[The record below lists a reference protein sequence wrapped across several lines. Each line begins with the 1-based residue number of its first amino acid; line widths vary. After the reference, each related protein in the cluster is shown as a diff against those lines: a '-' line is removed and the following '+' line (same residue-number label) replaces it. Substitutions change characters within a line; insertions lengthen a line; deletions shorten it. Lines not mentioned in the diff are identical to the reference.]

1 MAHIRRAL
9 VSDVQQLTGLV
20 EQYRGFYTQEPNS
33 TTQKFLHDRLSMN
46 ESIVFVAEEGDQ
58 LVGFTQCYPS
68 FSTVA
73 LAEIWLL
80 NDVFVHPDFRRRHIA
95 EQLMTETEDAAKSA
109 GAVRIWL
116 RTAHLNAPAQA
127 LYEGRGWVQDE
138 VFKRYDLVF

>member
-1 MAHIRRAL
+1 MAHIRRASL
-9 VSDVQQLTGLV
+9 SDLEQLTGLV
-20 EQYRGFYTQEPNS
+20 EQYRGFYNQEANSNTQ
-33 TTQKFLHDRLSMN
+33 QFLHNRLSMN

-58 LVGFTQCYPS
+58 LVGFAQCYPT

-80 NDVFVHPDFRRRHIA
+80 NDVFVHPDFRRRHVA
-95 EQLMTETEDAAKSA
+95 EQLMVETEAAAKKA
-109 GAVRIWL
+109 GAARIWL

-127 LYEGRGWVQDE
+127 LYEGRGWVHDD

>member
-1 MAHIRRAL
+1 MVLIRRAS
-9 VSDVQQLTGLV
+9 VSDVEQLTGLV
-20 EQYRGFYTQEPNS
+20 EQYRGFYNHEPNS
-33 TTQKFLHDRLSMN
+33 NTKQFLRDRLSMN

-58 LVGFTQCYPS
+58 LVGFAQCYPS

-95 EQLMTETEDAAKSA
+95 EQLMTGTEDAAKSA
-109 GAVRIWL
+109 GAARIWL

-127 LYEGRGWVQDE
+127 LYEGRGWVHDD

>member
-1 MAHIRRAL
+1 MAHIRRAATA
-9 VSDVQQLTGLV
+9 DVEQLAELV
-20 EQYRGFYTQEPNS
+20 EQYRGFYRQEPNPN
-33 TTQKFLHDRLSMN
+33 TQQFLRDRLASN
-46 ESIVFVAEEGDQ
+46 ESVVVVAVEDDQ
-58 LVGFTQCYPS
+58 LVGFAQCYPT

-95 EQLMTETEDAAKSA
+95 EQLMAETEAAAQHA

-127 LYEGRGWVQDE
+127 LYEGRGWVHDD

>member
-1 MAHIRRAL
+1 MAIIRRAT
-9 VSDVQQLTGLV
+9 VADVEPLTALV
-20 EQYRGFYTQEPNS
+20 EQYRGFYRQEPNPN
-33 TTQKFLHDRLSMN
+33 TQQFLRDRLASN
-46 ESIVFVAEEGDQ
+46 ESVVVVAVEDDQ
-58 LVGFTQCYPS
+58 LVGFAQCYPT
-68 FSTVA
+68 FSTVV

-95 EQLMTETEDAAKSA
+95 EQLMAETEAAAQRA

-127 LYEGRGWVQDE
+127 LYEGRGWVHDD

>member
-1 MAHIRRAL
+1 MVHIRRASL
-9 VSDVQQLTGLV
+9 SDVEQLTPLV
-20 EQYRGFYTQEPNS
+20 EQYRAFYNHEPNS
-33 TTQKFLHDRLSMN
+33 TTQQFLRDRISKN
-46 ESIVFVAEEGDQ
+46 ESIVFVAEEEDQ
-58 LVGFTQCYPS
+58 LVGFAQSYPG

-80 NDVFVHPDFRRRHIA
+80 NDVFVHPDFRRRYIA
-95 EQLMTETEDAAKSA
+95 EKLMVETETAAKSA

-127 LYEGRGWVQDE
+127 LYERRGWIHDD

>member
-1 MAHIRRAL
+1 MAIIRRAA
-9 VSDVQQLTGLV
+9 VSDVEPLTALV
-20 EQYRGFYTQEPNS
+20 EQYRGFYRQEPNPN
-33 TTQKFLHDRLSMN
+33 TQQFLRDRLATN
-46 ESIVFVAEEGDQ
+46 ESVVFVAVEDDQ
-58 LVGFTQCYPS
+58 LVGFAQCYPT

-95 EQLMTETEDAAKSA
+95 EQLMAETEAAAQSA

-116 RTAHLNAPAQA
+116 RTAHLNEPAQA
-127 LYEGRGWVQDE
+127 LYEGRGWVHDD

>member
-109 GAVRIWL
+109 GAARIWL
-116 RTAHLNAPAQA
+116 RTAYLNAPAQA

>member
-1 MAHIRRAL
+1 MVHIRRASL
-9 VSDVQQLTGLV
+9 SDLEPLTGLV
-20 EQYRGFYTQEPNS
+20 EQYRGFYNHEPNS
-33 TTQKFLHDRLSMN
+33 TTQQFLRDRISKN
-46 ESIVFVAEEGDQ
+46 ESIVFVAEDGGK
-58 LVGFTQCYPS
+58 LVGFAQSYPG

-95 EQLMTETEDAAKSA
+95 EKLMVETEAAAKSA

-127 LYEGRGWVQDE
+127 LYEGRGWIHDD

>member
-1 MAHIRRAL
+1 MVHIRRASL
-9 VSDVQQLTGLV
+9 SDVEQLTPLV
-20 EQYRGFYTQEPNS
+20 EQYRGFYNHEPNS
-33 TTQKFLHDRLSMN
+33 TTQQFLRDRISKN
-46 ESIVFVAEEGDQ
+46 ESIVFVAEEEDQ
-58 LVGFTQCYPS
+58 LVGFSQSYPG

-95 EQLMTETEDAAKSA
+95 EKLMVETEAAAKSA
-109 GAVRIWL
+109 GAARIWL

-127 LYEGRGWVQDE
+127 LYEGRGWIHDD

>member
-95 EQLMTETEDAAKSA
+95 EQLMTETEEAAKSA
-109 GAVRIWL
+109 GAARIWL

>member
-1 MAHIRRAL
+1 MVHIRRASI
-9 VSDVQQLTGLV
+9 SDIEQLGALV
-20 EQYRGFYTQEPNS
+20 EQYRGFYNQEPNS
-33 TTQKFLHDRLSMN
+33 NTHQFLRDRLSMN
-46 ESIVFVAEEGDQ
+46 ESVVFVAEDGHQ
-58 LVGFTQCYPS
+58 LVGFAQCYPT

-73 LAEIWLL
+73 LAGIWLL

-95 EQLMTETEDAAKSA
+95 DMLMTTTEAAAQDA

-127 LYEGRGWVQDE
+127 LYEGRGWVHDD

>member
-1 MAHIRRAL
+1 MIHIRRASL
-9 VSDVQQLTGLV
+9 SDVEQLTGLV
-20 EQYRGFYTQEPNS
+20 EQYRGFYNHEANSNTQ
-33 TTQKFLHDRLSMN
+33 QFLHNRLSMN

-58 LVGFTQCYPS
+58 LVGFAQCYPT

-80 NDVFVHPDFRRRHIA
+80 NDVFVHPDFRRRHVA
-95 EQLMTETEDAAKSA
+95 EQLMVETEAAAKKA
-109 GAVRIWL
+109 GAARIWL

-127 LYEGRGWVQDE
+127 LYEGRGWVHDD

>member
-9 VSDVQQLTGLV
+9 VSDVEQLTGLV
-20 EQYRGFYTQEPNS
+20 EQYRGFYNQEPNS
-33 TTQKFLHDRLSMN
+33 TTQKFLYDRLSMN
-46 ESIVFVAEEGDQ
+46 ESIVFVAMEGDQ
-58 LVGFTQCYPS
+58 IIGFTQCYPS

-109 GAVRIWL
+109 GAARIWL

-127 LYEGRGWVQDE
+127 LYEGRGWVQDK
-138 VFKRYDLVF
+138 VFKRYDLFF